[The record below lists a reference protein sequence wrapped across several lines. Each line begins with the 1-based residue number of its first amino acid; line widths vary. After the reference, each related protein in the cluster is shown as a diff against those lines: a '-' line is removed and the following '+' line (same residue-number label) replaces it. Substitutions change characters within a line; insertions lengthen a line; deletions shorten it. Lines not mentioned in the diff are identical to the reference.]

1 MGKNKFEGLVDG
13 LVNGFLRV
21 VMKTEFKL
29 RVVMK
34 IACSYENW
42 IGKIRADSLCFRH
55 QKLISILPKVTIPF
69 KRYVAATVKVVSNI
83 YERFN
88 D

>member
-1 MGKNKFEGLVDG
+1 MLNGQKQVRGTGRGSGKWLS
-13 LVNGFLRV
+13 
-21 VMKTEFKL
+21 
-29 RVVMK
+29 
-34 IACSYENW
+34 ACSYENCS
-42 IGKIRADSLCFRH
+42 IRADSLCFRH